1 MRVFRLIVP
10 ALVLLLLP
18 ACRQQEVPVIPEVTD
33 VPETPDLVEY
43 TLHASAPGTRTVL
56 DGTNDKKILWS
67 DEESISVLY
76 DGVNYKFDGTPSNDR
91 TEASFTGMA
100 PAGMESYIALYPY
113 NASASLSQGY
123 VSTTLPA
130 SQTGK
135 AGSFADGY
143 LITADDASENSISF
157 NHICSGLRFQ
167 VNANNIKSVSIR
179 GNNGEKIAG
188 NFRFSF
194 TGTDTPSVE
203 AGSEEIVTLTAPNG
217 YFETGKYYYIVI
229 LPTVFT
235 KGFTLTAD
243 NGAQVGEL
251 SFTSEVTFSTGTF
264 KNITGN
270 LNERMTSWSDPKS
283 QAYYG
288 PQNSFCILPGE
299 TISFDV
305 SPKKITGVWQRSG
318 LAATADIPNECD
330 VLWGKEQATATLSGT
345 TLTVSGT
352 AVGSSLVAIKKG
364 DRILWSYLIWVT
376 DVAPTETTLP
386 SGAKILPALGD
397 NCYFQWGRK
406 DPLLSNSSVLAYPG
420 DGNTLSASIQN
431 PCSYIRD
438 GLAHI
443 DWYANSTDNQDA
455 TLWGGSNGSKT
466 VWDPCPSGWRVPKE
480 SDFSGLTASYSDSFA
495 KQGYLSM
502 SGDILT
508 LYELGWWASCWTR
521 TPFQSQASSLM
532 MKTDSYGFLGFTIG
546 SDSRHMG
553 LSVRC
558 VKD

>member
-1 MRVFRLIVP
+1 MRVFRHIVP

-67 DEESISVLY
+67 EEESISVLY
-76 DGVNYKFDGTPSNDR
+76 NDGNYKFDGTPSNDR